1 MVWRC
6 VLKAFDTYEYTDT
19 TNMLALPLWPIYAV
33 IAAGMG
39 MYALIL
45 IVEIIYQ
52 VKTRE
57 VNHD

>member
-1 MVWRC
+1 
-6 VLKAFDTYEYTDT
+6 
-19 TNMLALPLWPIYAV
+19 MLALPLWPIYAV